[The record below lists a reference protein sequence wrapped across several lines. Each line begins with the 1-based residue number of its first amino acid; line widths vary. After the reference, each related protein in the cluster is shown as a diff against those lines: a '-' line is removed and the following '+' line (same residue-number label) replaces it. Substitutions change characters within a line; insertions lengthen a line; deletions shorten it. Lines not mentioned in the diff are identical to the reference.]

1 MPRKQSSLEQSQQ
14 NTETALEIVSSYVTA
29 LNDGDNQKM
38 MALRSPGF
46 VMDFVH
52 GDVFRDDP
60 LSEDSTREFWPAW
73 FHAFPQG
80 NFEVTRTIAAQNVIV
95 TQWIFSGDHVHAL
108 GKPIMEPEQPPS
120 GKNICFR
127 GVSFYDIQDGS
138 IQRETTYLD
147 LATLMVELGIVL

>member
-1 MPRKQSSLEQSQQ
+1 MPKKQKSLEQLRQ
-14 NTETALEIVSSYVTA
+14 NIDTSLEVISAYVTA
-29 LNDGDNQKM
+29 WNEGDNQKM
-38 MALRSPGF
+38 VALRSPGF

-52 GDVFRDDP
+52 GDVFRDEP
-60 LSEDSTREFWPAW
+60 LSEDATREFWPAW

-95 TQWIFSGDHVHAL
+95 TQWIFSGDHVRSL
-108 GKPIMEPEQPPS
+108 GNPIMSPELPPS
-120 GKNICFR
+120 GKSICFR

-147 LATLMVELGIVL
+147 LATIMVELGVEL